1 MITIRRANRNDAE
14 LLQKLSS
21 QCKPLDVYTL
31 YTYWVIVSYFQCFI
45 LEEDDM
51 PIGFIA
57 SIETKDILLIWQIG
71 ILKDYRGVGYSYLL
85 LDNLLSGTNKEVH
98 ITVDSKNIAIL
109 RAIKSFV
116 RKKNYRLEVSDGV
129 KISGSGTSENEVRY
143 IIIKS
148 N

>member
-1 MITIRRANRNDAE
+1 MITIRRADRNDAE

-21 QCKPLDVYTL
+21 QCKPLDVHTI
-31 YTYWVIVSYFQCFI
+31 YTYWVIVSYFKCFI

-85 LDNLLSGTNKEVH
+85 LDNLLSDTNKEVH

-109 RAIKSFV
+109 RAIKSCV
-116 RKKNYRLEVSDGV
+116 RKNKYRLEVSDGV
-129 KISGSGTSENEVRY
+129 KISGSGTSENVVRY

>member
-1 MITIRRANRNDAE
+1 
-14 LLQKLSS
+14 
-21 QCKPLDVYTL
+21 
-31 YTYWVIVSYFQCFI
+31 
-45 LEEDDM
+45 M

-116 RKKNYRLEVSDGV
+116 RKNNYRLEVSDGV